1 VKYGDDAIDIIGAY
15 GDEGIEL
22 FLRYGNQ
29 ADELITLI
37 RNYGDDAVQLLSLNT
52 VDVVSAQKLL
62 TTLDDDVVDYA
73 IQQGPDA
80 VDALSRWS
88 AKDLLEFGPEL
99 ALRAQKDADVLRDIN
114 KLMDL
119 GPIDPAHLTRE
130 QQNLIKE
137 IAANSTQY
145 TDEGQIVL
153 GKWVDYGNGFTE
165 VARETGSAHYNP
177 HPDMWNLLEKLG
189 DGNREEAAWLV
200 NKQVIQT
207 GIDKGLPFEY
217 TLDGVPS
224 RDVLN
229 EQNAIQLIFSGKTD
243 EEIKRAL
250 RLDYIPVR
258 MKELQELQKADYM
271 FVFDEISNSFII
283 SLP

>member
-1 VKYGDDAIDIIGAY
+1 
-15 GDEGIEL
+15 
-22 FLRYGNQ
+22 
-29 ADELITLI
+29 
-37 RNYGDDAVQLLSLNT
+37 
-52 VDVVSAQKLL
+52 
-62 TTLDDDVVDYA
+62 
-73 IQQGPDA
+73 
-80 VDALSRWS
+80 
-88 AKDLLEFGPEL
+88 
-99 ALRAQKDADVLRDIN
+99 
-114 KLMDL
+114 MDL